1 MKTTIKGHVIGY
13 HFDWMKPGEIAWG
26 FSECRDATT
35 PSRNEVHA
43 FAHSFEVDVPDSI
56 DMVAAQIAALNAEK
70 VRALDAYQASVR
82 EINDRLS
89 KLQALTY
96 VEQAA

>member
-1 MKTTIKGHVIGY
+1 MKTTIKGHIVGY
-13 HFDWMKPGEIAWG
+13 HFDWMKPGEICWG
-26 FSECRDATT
+26 FSEYRDTAN
-35 PSRNEVHA
+35 PSRNEVHS
-43 FAHSFEVDVPDSI
+43 FAYGFDVEVPDDI

-70 VRALDAYQASVR
+70 QRAMDLYQASVK

-96 VEQAA
+96 AGQTA